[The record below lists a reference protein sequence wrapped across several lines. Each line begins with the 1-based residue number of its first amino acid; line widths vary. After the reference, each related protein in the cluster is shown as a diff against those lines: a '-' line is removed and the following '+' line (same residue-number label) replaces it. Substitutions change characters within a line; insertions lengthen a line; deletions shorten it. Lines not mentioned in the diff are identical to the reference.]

1 MKQPLSK
8 PVSDADWKM
17 ALRASVHPILW
28 LLPVN
33 IAITVSA
40 FPPERWV
47 IAVLFGVVL
56 PGSVL
61 VGLAQTLSTRVA
73 RSNIG
78 VFPRAERP
86 IGYWLNVGVL
96 SCAYL
101 LGTVAPILRLWL
113 SDWEKF

>member
-1 MKQPLSK
+1 M
-8 PVSDADWKM
+8 SDVDWKT

-33 IAITVSA
+33 VTITVSS

-56 PGSVL
+56 PGSAL
-61 VGLAQTLSTRVA
+61 VGLAQTLSTQVA

-78 VFPRAERP
+78 LYPRAERP
-86 IGYWLNVGVL
+86 VGYWLNVVVL
-96 SCAYL
+96 SGAYL